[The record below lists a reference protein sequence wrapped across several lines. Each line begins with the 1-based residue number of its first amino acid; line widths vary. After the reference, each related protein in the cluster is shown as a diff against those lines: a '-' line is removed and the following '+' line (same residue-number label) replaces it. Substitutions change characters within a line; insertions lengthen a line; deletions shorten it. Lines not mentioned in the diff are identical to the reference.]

1 SIAGPLT
8 FRTPCVTTQT
18 PFFESFEDGI
28 PSCWTVIDNDGQ
40 GRTWTATSEYTHTG
54 NGAVRVQWET
64 NAHDDYLITPHFTV
78 QEGITD
84 QVSFY
89 MGKNSISWNETF
101 EVLISTTGK
110 NPGDFVLIAS
120 ESAPSYYEEFSYDIS
135 QYDGQDVYV
144 AVKATS
150 TNQFYIYLDDFSVGS
165 VPSGYVY
172 EDGVWTPED
181 PSGVATSS
189 DDITVING
197 STTVSNVTGNNIT
210 INEGAS
216 LDVTGILNVHGD
228 LTIDGNL
235 TFKSSATG
243 NGELGVINGTITG
256 NATVER
262 YMQDVRSYRMV
273 SSAVTTSSSIHANW
287 QEGATSRTH
296 NPAPGYGTHITG

>member
-1 SIAGPLT
+1 
-8 FRTPCVTTQT
+8 
-18 PFFESFEDGI
+18 
-28 PSCWTVIDNDGQ
+28 
-40 GRTWTATSEYTHTG
+40 
-54 NGAVRVQWET
+54 
-64 NAHDDYLITPHFTV
+64 
-78 QEGITD
+78 
-84 QVSFY
+84 
-89 MGKNSISWNETF
+89 
-101 EVLISTTGK
+101 
-110 NPGDFVLIAS
+110 
-120 ESAPSYYEEFSYDIS
+120 
-135 QYDGQDVYV
+135 
-144 AVKATS
+144 
-150 TNQFYIYLDDFSVGS
+150 FSVGS

-256 NATVER
+256 NATVEHHMR
-262 YMQDVRSYRMV
+262 DRRSYRMV
-273 SSAVTTSSSIHANW
+273 SPAVTTSTSIRTNW
-287 QEGATSRTH
+287 QEGGAT
-296 NPAPGYGTHITG
+296 PAGYGTHITGSTTGANGFDATQTGNASMWTVDMAAQQFVPVTNTNVDNLEAGKAYLMFIRGDRNVDLNSNDSHSATTLR